1 MNQNRLLQDYFGRR
15 PYPGTG
21 VLEDY
26 MQPAP
31 QYAGPAMPVQR
42 LGLSPQAEMGVS
54 RYMNLDGGRGFSRAN
69 AERLYAQELDMQ
81 AQQEQEQALLN
92 ARAAEQA
99 VTQVDPLSPQYSQ
112 QLTGILGRYGQAAV
126 PALKGILPL
135 QEVLRKAAQ
144 PDDARD
150 PYLNKITDPRAFQS
164 YRQRRSSGMAPEQAW
179 EQTLVETEEDDLMT
193 QALQAGVP
201 LADVQGMRQN
211 GRLDKYKVL
220 EALSSAKRGQT
231 KPLSAEGYNR
241 ILSAEDALE
250 AATRTVDLSEDNKKA
265 VFKKEFKRLP
275 ETPEDWDRAYELAN
289 RDVRKA
295 QDRLETLTRSYGS
308 QYQLPPDLQGRPAPA
323 ATQPVPTDPFAT
335 PTGPTTFGPQGDVPP
350 VAMPPSKSVAT
361 ETITTPE
368 GQVKESTRIT
378 DSVTKGDLT
387 ETDKLSAKLSDD
399 DVQAYLVSGQPDNPE
414 NPLDVEQSAQAQA
427 LELANLMEK
436 SGLEDNPANRRKV
449 LLAVEAKSQPNVVR
463 LGGKI
468 YKFKDAQTAQEF
480 RKKVSA

>member
-31 QYAGPAMPVQR
+31 QYAGPAMPPQR
-42 LGLSPQAEMGVS
+42 LGLSPQAEMGVA

-81 AQQEQEQALLN
+81 AQQEQEQAILD

-99 VTQVDPLSPQYSQ
+99 VTQVDPMSPQYSQ

-144 PDDARD
+144 PEEVRD
-150 PYLNKITDPRAFQS
+150 PYLNRITDPRAFQS

-220 EALSSAKRGQT
+220 EALSSAKRTAGPS
-231 KPLSAEGYNR
+231 KDISAEGYNR
-241 ILSAEDALE
+241 LLTARDELE
-250 AATRTVDLSEDNKKA
+250 AAEAMQTPEGKLEA
-265 VFKKEFKRLP
+265 YKKEFKGKVP
-275 ETPEDWDRAYELAN
+275 KTADEW
-289 RDVRKA
+289 KA
-295 QDRLETLTRSYGS
+295 AFNLIQKQIDKARSKFDNLSRSYGS
-308 QYQLPPDLQGRPAPA
+308 QYRLPQDLGGQPIPTGIAPQPAPA
-323 ATQPVPTDPFAT
+323 V
-335 PTGPTTFGPQGDVPP
+335 GPQGAVPP
-350 VAMPPSKSVAT
+350 AAMPPSESVAT
-361 ETITTPE
+361 ETVTTPE

-387 ETDKLSAKLSDD
+387 ETDKLSAKFTDD
-399 DVQAYLVSGQPDNPE
+399 DIQAYLVSGQPENPT

-468 YKFKDAQTAQEF
+468 YKFKDAKTAQEF